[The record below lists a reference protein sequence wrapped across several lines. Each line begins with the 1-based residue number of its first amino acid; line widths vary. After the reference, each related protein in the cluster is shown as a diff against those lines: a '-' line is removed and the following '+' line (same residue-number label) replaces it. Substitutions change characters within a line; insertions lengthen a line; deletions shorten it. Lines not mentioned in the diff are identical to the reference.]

1 MTRSHL
7 ARLLVLGWAL
17 FAALGAGHDG
27 AAYQWPFVR
36 VSEADFAAVDPAKA
50 ALGKLLFF
58 DKVLSGNRNISCAT
72 CHHPLAFT
80 GDGLSLPVGEGG
92 RGLGVSRDTGEGA
105 GAVHERVPR
114 NSPALFNLGATA
126 FVTMFHDGRV
136 MVDPA
141 HPSGFSSPA
150 GDDLPPGLDSA
161 LAAQA
166 MFPVTSATEMAG
178 RAGTNPVGDAA
189 PHSLPEVWRLLAL
202 RLGEIPEYVELFAAA
217 YPGEVVGP
225 QDIAYVHVANAI
237 AAYEASAFQCV
248 DAPYDR
254 YARGN
259 FLAVSNEALIGSQ
272 LFYGKAGCASCHAG
286 PFQTDHQFHAI
297 GVPQIGP
304 GKGHNLPGYTDG
316 RDDLGREGVTGERWD
331 RFKFRTP
338 SLRQVAVTGPWGH
351 DGAFNDLEAMVRH
364 HLDAALSLER
374 YDARQAVLPYRADLD
389 ALDFAVHN
397 DPARRRAIAA
407 AIELAPVRL
416 SDAEVDQ
423 LMAFLYALTDF
434 SCLDLRAAI
443 PARVPSGLPLGD

>member
-1 MTRSHL
+1 MKRFQMV
-7 ARLLVLGWAL
+7 RLLTLGWAL
-17 FAALGAGHDG
+17 LATLGVGHEG
-27 AAYQWPFVR
+27 AAFQWPFVR
-36 VSEADFAAVDPAKA
+36 VSEADFALRNPAKET
-50 ALGKLLFF
+50 LGKFLFF

-72 CHHPLAFT
+72 CHHPLSAT

-92 RGLGVSRDTGEGA
+92 SGLGVTRDTGLGA
-105 GAVHERVPR
+105 SAVHERVPR
-114 NSPALFNLGATA
+114 NSPALFNLGANE

-136 MVDPA
+136 MVDIA
-141 HPSGFSSPA
+141 SPSGFSTPA
-150 GDDLPPGLDSA
+150 KNDLPPGLDSA

-166 MFPVTSATEMAG
+166 MFPVTSGTEMAG
-178 RAGTNPVGDAA
+178 QVGENTISAA
-189 PHSLPEVWRLLAL
+189 AAVGLPEVWRVLAA
-202 RLGEIPEYVELFAAA
+202 RLGEIPEYVQLFAAA
-217 YPGEVVGP
+217 YPEVHGP
-225 QDIAYVHVANAI
+225 SDITYVQAANAI
-237 AAYEASAFQCV
+237 AAYEAAAFQCI

-304 GKGHNLPGYTDG
+304 GKGHNLPGYADG
-316 RDDLGREGVTGERWD
+316 QDDFGREGVTGKGAD

-351 DGAFNDLEAMVRH
+351 DGAFNSLEAMVRH
-364 HLDAALSLER
+364 HLDAAASLER
-374 YDARQAVLPYRADLD
+374 YDPNQAVLPQRADLD
-389 ALDFAVHN
+389 AIDFATHN
-397 DPARRRAIAA
+397 DPQRRHAIAA
-407 AIELAPVRL
+407 AIELPPVSL
-416 SDAEVDQ
+416 SDQEVDQ

-443 PARVPSGLPLGD
+443 PARLPSGLPLGD